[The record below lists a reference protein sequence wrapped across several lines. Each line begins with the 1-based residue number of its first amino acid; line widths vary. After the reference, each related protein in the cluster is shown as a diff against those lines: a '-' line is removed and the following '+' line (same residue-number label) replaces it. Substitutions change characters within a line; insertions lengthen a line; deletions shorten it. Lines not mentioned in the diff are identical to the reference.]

1 MGHFVI
7 VAYKPK
13 PGKELALNAAV
24 AKHLRVLAAEQLVT
38 DRPAYV
44 MRCKDGTLVE
54 VFEWLSAE
62 AVERAHNNPAVLEL
76 WSEFESACEYV
87 PLASLA
93 ESQQMF
99 ANFEPVSL

>member
-13 PGKELALNAAV
+13 PGKEPELNAAV
-24 AKHLRVLAAEQLVT
+24 AKHLRVLATEQLVT

-44 MRCKDGTLVE
+44 MRCKDGTLIE
-54 VFEWLSAE
+54 VFEWRSAE
-62 AVERAHNNPAVLEL
+62 AVERAHGNPAVLEL
-76 WSEFESACEYV
+76 WSEFAAACEYV

-99 ANFEPVSL
+99 ADFEAVSL

>member
-7 VAYKPK
+7 VAYRPK
-13 PGKELALNAAV
+13 PGKERQLDAAV
-24 AKHLRVLAAEQLVT
+24 AKHLRVLAAERLVT

-44 MRCKDGTLVE
+44 MRCKDGTVVE

-62 AVERAHNNPAVLEL
+62 AVEKAHANPAVQEL
-76 WSEFESACEYV
+76 WAEFGAACDYV

-93 ESQQMF
+93 ESQQLF
-99 ANFEPVSL
+99 ANFEPASV